1 MAYCSHCGKLA
12 EGRRFCVACG
22 APVAPDVV
30 AALTADLRRRR
41 REMRLIA
48 AVLGLVFVVTAGLVI
63 RTWRSPGPGRATSVV
78 PGQSLST
85 PTNGARNPPAQ
96 AIAGAFP
103 NPATQPQREPQQQL
117 PLQQRDQHKQLPQVQ
132 QSLPQGPP
140 PVQSDVFSDS
150 DRYPG
155 SVPIQVDNANLPDIG
170 VPVASEVYTT
180 SDSVSAVVGYYQ
192 QHYPDAAVT
201 DVNGQ
206 KVIAID
212 RPGMTKVIAVGTT
225 GSETRIAMVQA
236 K

>member
-12 EGRRFCVACG
+12 EGGRFCAACG

-30 AALTADLRRRR
+30 AAVTADMRRRS

-48 AVLGLVFVVTAGLVI
+48 AALGLLLVVTAGLVI
-63 RTWRSPGPGRATSVV
+63 GTSRRAGPAGATSVV
-78 PGQSLST
+78 PGQSPST
-85 PTNGARNPPAQ
+85 PATEARNPPAQ
-96 AIAGAFP
+96 ALADASP
-103 NPATQPQREPQQQL
+103 NPASQPQHGPQQQL
-117 PLQQRDQHKQLPQVQ
+117 PLQPQDQHRQLPELQESQ
-132 QSLPQGPP
+132 PQRRP
-140 PVQSDVFSDS
+140 PVQADVSSDS

-170 VPVASEVYTT
+170 VPVATEVYTT

-192 QHYPDAAVT
+192 QRYPGVAVT
-201 DVNGQ
+201 EVNGQ

-225 GSETRIAMVQA
+225 GSETRIAMVQP